1 MKWFRDTSGTPS
13 ASFTIAIGACIVTAG
28 AFIASLFGVVAH
40 PASGVDCA
48 AFVAPFLACYSWRR
62 GSTNVEKDA

>member
-1 MKWFRDTSGTPS
+1 MNWLTDTSGLPS
-13 ASFTIAIGACIVTAG
+13 ASFNVAIVASLIASG
-28 AFIASLFGVVAH
+28 AFIGSLFGVVSH

-62 GSTNVEKDA
+62 GAKDSTT